1 MILDFAELADLPL
14 TRTDI
19 VVIGAGLAGL
29 ALAERLMHEGLRIL
43 VLESGDRTQ
52 DGDEDPLNRVEQA
65 GVHYSGATSGRYRCI
80 GGSTSRWGGALLP
93 SLPYDRLPH
102 PVDWHDGWPVTAE
115 ELNYYVPDAEK
126 LFDLPAGSYEADALP
141 QPAPPTLGDFVQRAP
156 KWPPLNRRNIGLN
169 LEQALSASGEIRVVV
184 NACVT
189 DLIFKDGAACGVVVQ
204 GLSGGRLE
212 IHAKAVVLAAGAIE
226 TTRLLLVAQKSE
238 PALLAELPI
247 GNWFSDHVSAPVAR
261 LEPVAESALGYYFS
275 FAFSQGAMRNWRYEL
290 AQAARTAGGL
300 PGAFAHVAFTRD
312 AGGGFAALREIL
324 QSGQKGVFP
333 SPRAFAAIAA
343 DAPWFARAIYRR
355 FVHARVL
362 PPDDA
367 NFELHLVTEQEPNA
381 TSCVTLS
388 ETQKDRFGVP
398 LARIAWS
405 VSDSD
410 FAFFHQVRRLFLDS
424 WREASTARL
433 AKVVEYAE
441 TDIDLSI
448 EQGGGVYHPVGT
460 TRMGKKP
467 GTSVVDAKLAVH
479 GVAGLW
485 IASTSVLPTSG
496 STNPS
501 MDLLLLTLR
510 LADTLKRHFA
520 YAG

>member
-1 MILDFAELADLPL
+1 MILDFADLADVQQ
-14 TRTDI
+14 TKTDI
-19 VVIGAGLAGL
+19 VVVGAGLAGL
-29 ALAERLMHEGLRIL
+29 ALAERLMHTGLRIL
-43 VLESGDRTQ
+43 VLESGERTQ
-52 DGDEDPLNRVEQA
+52 GADEDPLNRVEQT
-65 GVHYSGATSGRYRCI
+65 GVPYSGATSGRFRCI

-93 SLPYDRLPH
+93 SLSYDRLPH
-102 PVDWHDGWPVTAE
+102 PVEWHDGWPVTAE
-115 ELNYYVPDAEK
+115 ELHQFVPDAEK
-126 LFDLPAGSYEADALP
+126 LFGLPAGSYEVDALP
-141 QPAPPTLGDFVQRAP
+141 QPAPPTLDGFVQRAP
-156 KWPPLNRRNIGLN
+156 KWPTLNRRNIGLN
-169 LEQALSASGEIRVVV
+169 LQKVLSASSDIRVVT

-189 DLIFKDGAACGVVVQ
+189 DLIFENGAACGVVVQ
-204 GLSGGRLE
+204 GQSARRLE
-212 IHAKAVVLAAGAIE
+212 IQAKAVVLAAGAIE

-261 LEPVAESALGYYFS
+261 LEPVAGPAFGSYFS
-275 FAFSQGAMRNWRYEL
+275 FAFSQGSMRNWRYEL
-290 AQAARTAGGL
+290 VQSARVAGGL

-333 SPRAFAAIAA
+333 SVGAFAAIAA

-367 NFELHLVTEQEPNA
+367 NFELHLVTEQEPRA

-405 VSDSD
+405 VSDAD
-410 FAFFHQVRRLFLDS
+410 FALFHRVRRLLLES
-424 WREASTARL
+424 WRAASTAHL
-433 AKVVEYAE
+433 AKVEEYTEAR
-441 TDIDLSI
+441 INFALK
-448 EQGGGVYHPVGT
+448 QGGGVYHPVGT

-467 GTSVVDAKLAVH
+467 RTSVVDAKLAVH
-479 GVAGLW
+479 GVTGLW

-510 LADTLKRHFA
+510 LAHTLKSHFA
-520 YAG
+520 